1 MDLATSRVSMSK
13 RMRRSAIRRLVL
25 NRRKLA
31 LLLLAFALVTT
42 ADTCT
47 DPETGEPI
55 PHEHTPAPTPAPT
68 PKPDGPGPPPT
79 CPPGQ
84 VPWGIFGEWAGC
96 ADDPNAPNP
105 PPITEEEPDDNTS
118 KPTPGTYTVD
128 PGSTEDG
135 EEILVERPPLCS
147 TVTGDTPCIV
157 SYHQDEDGNEVWVL
171 PPGEGENTE
180 DSVNTVFCGNLGDS
194 LDHSD
199 APTPHVHPAPFPY
212 DHDGNPQTPDICS
225 HNSENCA
232 WHGTC
237 PTPQPINPP
246 TVPTPPVVTPTVPT
260 PQPTN
265 PPTVPTPPVV
275 TPTVPTPVPKVCTT
289 SWSDSDRQRLL
300 DSLRWESI
308 IPYPTGF
315 ADYHHPEV
323 PGGQIFLTAAST
335 AFNPVR
341 HWTALQPGTS
351 LNVVDAPTNGCL
363 WTATA
368 VGVSLREVLPSE
380 PSDLAKLRAP
390 GNAAAANE
398 ARQAAALWDRLSPER
413 KQWFRRAFPRT
424 DPSTVWCAPSDL
436 PPWTSPSN
444 GVLALSSNWENRHGQ
459 CRWIIPR
466 RGFWQWQ
473 LQVQFTSEQGDQYT
487 ETLASDLSWFRDP
500 TGYLGQQVTLW

>member
-1 MDLATSRVSMSK
+1 MGLTMKLLPKSMRCQLRVVGK
-13 RMRRSAIRRLVL
+13 LRF
-25 NRRKLA
+25 NRRKLG
-31 LLLLAFALVTT
+31 LLLMVFALVTT

-47 DPETGEPI
+47 DPDTGEPI
-55 PHEHTPAPTPAPT
+55 PHEHTPAPTPVPT
-68 PKPDGPGPPPT
+68 PQPEGPGPPPT

-84 VPWGIFGEWAGC
+84 VPWGVLNEWVGC
-96 ADDPNAPNP
+96 RDDPNAPSP
-105 PPITEEEPDDNTS
+105 QDPQDDEERPSGPSPDDREGSDNGDGTTS
-118 KPTPGTYTVD
+118 KPAPGTYTVK
-128 PGSTEDG
+128 PGTTEDG
-135 EEILVERPPLCS
+135 TEILVQRPPLCS
-147 TVTGDTPCIV
+147 TVTGDDPCIV
-157 SYHQDEDGNEVWVL
+157 SFHQDEEGNEVWVL
-171 PPGEGENTE
+171 PEEEGGNTE
-180 DSVNTVFCGNLGDS
+180 DDVNTVYCGGLGDS
-194 LDHSD
+194 LDHSS
-199 APTPHVHPAPFPY
+199 APIPHSHPAPFPY
-212 DHDGNPQTPDICS
+212 DHDGNPSTPDICS
-225 HNSENCA
+225 HSSENCA

-237 PTPQPINPP
+237 PQPQPPAPVISA
-246 TVPTPPVVTPTVPT
+246 TPP
-260 PQPTN
+260 
-265 PPTVPTPPVV
+265 
-275 TPTVPTPVPKVCTT
+275 PKVCTS
-289 SWSDSDRQRLL
+289 SWSSSTRQRLL
-300 DSLRWESI
+300 AQLRWESI
-308 IPYPTGF
+308 IPYPAGF

-351 LNVVDAPTNGCL
+351 LDVVDAPTNGCL

-380 PSDLAKLRAP
+380 PPDLAKLRAP
-390 GNAAAANE
+390 GSAAAADE

-413 KQWFRRAFPRT
+413 KQWFRQAFPRT

-444 GVLALSSNWENRHGQ
+444 GVLALSSNWENRHGL